1 MSNICC
7 TIKILVQSII
17 RPGGVIRTLHPLQL
31 QAECNVIS
39 NSGFHQIPVEV
50 ALPAERAEVAQ
61 VECDVETLKKLKL
74 GLRSTLWSRPASTT
88 SHLLRQ
94 QQQQQQRPQE
104 NRPISQPQLQQLQ
117 QQQQQQQLQPPSSS
131 ATQQQQQVVHKN
143 QPQQLQQPST
153 SPSASSAT
161 QKQQQQQQQARQHS
175 PAPTQKLLTEKSDYS
190 ISV

>member
-1 MSNICC
+1 MNLKYPIPTCP
-7 TIKILVQSII
+7 IQII

-50 ALPAERAEVAQ
+50 TLPPTERNEQVAQ

-117 QQQQQQQLQPPSSS
+117 HQQQLQLQPPQAQQQQQLQLQS
-131 ATQQQQQVVHKN
+131 AGKTQQQSPSATSQK
-143 QPQQLQQPST
+143 QQPS
-153 SPSASSAT
+153 
-161 QKQQQQQQQARQHS
+161 RQHS

>member
-1 MSNICC
+1 MAP
-7 TIKILVQSII
+7 
-17 RPGGVIRTLHPLQL
+17 PGGAIRTLHPLQL

-39 NSGFHQIPVEV
+39 NSGFHQIPVDV
-50 ALPAERAEVAQ
+50 AMPAERAEQVAQ

-117 QQQQQQQLQPPSSS
+117 QQQQQQQQLQPQ
-131 ATQQQQQVVHKN
+131 QQQQQVVHKN
-143 QPQQLQQPST
+143 QQQQPST
-153 SPSASSAT
+153 SPTPSSATTAT
-161 QKQQQQQQQARQHS
+161 QKQQQQSRQHS